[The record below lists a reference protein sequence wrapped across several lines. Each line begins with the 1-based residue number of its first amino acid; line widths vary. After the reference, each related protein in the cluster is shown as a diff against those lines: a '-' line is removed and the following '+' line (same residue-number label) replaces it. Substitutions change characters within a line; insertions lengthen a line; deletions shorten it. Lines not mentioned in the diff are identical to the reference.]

1 MDKEISIG
9 ELPDGFLNALEEWA
23 KSFDEQLY
31 KMKET
36 IAPAFKDLI
45 SVFDR
50 NISKNM
56 SDIDSDLIILRNE
69 KNKYCQR
76 LSCSNISRKERQDLV
91 KKIEYIDQCKAILI
105 QIKSGDIN
113 INIGYNLINPIL
125 KHLGIYI

>member
-9 ELPDGFLNALEEWA
+9 ELPEDFLNALEEWA

-50 NISKNM
+50 NISQNM
-56 SDIDSDLIILRNE
+56 SDIDGALIILRHK

-76 LSCSNISRKERQDLV
+76 LSCSNISRKARQDLV

-105 QIKSGDIN
+105 QIKS
-113 INIGYNLINPIL
+113 
-125 KHLGIYI
+125 

>member
-45 SVFDR
+45 SVFD
-50 NISKNM
+50 
-56 SDIDSDLIILRNE
+56 E
-69 KNKYCQR
+69 KNKYCHR
-76 LSCSNISRKERQDLV
+76 LSCSNISRNERQDLV
-91 KKIEYIDQCKAILI
+91 KKIAYIDQCKAILI